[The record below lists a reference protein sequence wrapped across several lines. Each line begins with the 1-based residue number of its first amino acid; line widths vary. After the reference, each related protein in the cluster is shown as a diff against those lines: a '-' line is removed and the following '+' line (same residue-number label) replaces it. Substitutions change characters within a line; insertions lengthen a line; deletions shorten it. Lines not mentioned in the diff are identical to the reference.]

1 MRDFICFSVFVCVVV
16 LILMKNHIYY
26 VSKQI
31 DHYPVRLVRHG
42 PKQSAYSEEH
52 GPQRRLPIVKS
63 NPVRHVSNST
73 DNKFTVIIVTYNE
86 PLLYKT
92 YENSLFLVIGR
103 INNVLTNTDPDYLGE
118 VIFVFLIHCRF

>member
-1 MRDFICFSVFVCVVV
+1 MRDFICFSVFLCVVI

-31 DHYPVRLVRHG
+31 DHYPVRLARYG
-42 PKQSAYSEEH
+42 SKQSEYSDEH
-52 GPQRRLPIVKS
+52 GPQKSLPKINGNQV
-63 NPVRHVSNST
+63 HHASNST

-92 YENSLFLVIGR
+92 YNDRKRSHLK
-103 INNVLTNTDPDYLGE
+103 
-118 VIFVFLIHCRF
+118 